1 VTSFSLI
8 FLIYLCVVVIVKI
21 RVFRIRGEE
30 GGTLHD
36 NWTFPAIF
44 LSYLVT
50 VMGSLVEFFIRI
62 PQVNLMISLSG
73 YLLATAGVTLTRR
86 SVMALG
92 RWWSVR
98 IEIKNHHQVVED
110 GPYRSSRHPYYLATI
125 LELGGLCLIL
135 NSFRALLYVFC
146 IHIPLLI
153 GRISSE
159 EKMLVS
165 FLGAPYL
172 DYRKRVGV
180 FPFASG

>member
-1 VTSFSLI
+1 MTSFSLI
-8 FLIYLCVVVIVKI
+8 FLIYLCVVVIAKI
-21 RVFRIRGEE
+21 QVFRIRGEE
-30 GGTLHD
+30 GGTVHD

-44 LSYLVT
+44 LSYLVA

-73 YLLATAGVTLTRR
+73 YLLATAGVMLTRR

-135 NSFRALLYVFC
+135 NSFRALLYMLCV
-146 IHIPLLI
+146 HIPLLI
-153 GRISSE
+153 ARISSE
-159 EKMLVS
+159 EKVLAS
-165 FLGAPYL
+165 SLGTRYL
-172 DYRKRVGV
+172 YYKKRVGV
-180 FPFASG
+180 LPFASG

>member
-1 VTSFSLI
+1 MTSFSLI

-21 RVFRIRGEE
+21 QVFRIRGEE
-30 GGTLHD
+30 GGTVHD

-73 YLLATAGVTLTRR
+73 YLLATAGVMLTRR

-135 NSFRALLYVFC
+135 NSFRALLYMLCV
-146 IHIPLLI
+146 HIPLLI
-153 GRISSE
+153 ARISSE
-159 EKMLVS
+159 EKVLAS
-165 FLGAPYL
+165 SLGTRYL
-172 DYRKRVGV
+172 YYKKRVGV
-180 FPFASG
+180 LPFASG